1 VIIWGS
7 RGRHIEQERGQFHC
21 PQCEESQ
28 EYKKM
33 RMATYFTLYFIPL
46 FETKHHGDFI
56 ECLTCHGQF
65 KPAVLDNKPVSQ
77 AERVIGSVR
86 ADLESGTP
94 IQMARTKLVNAEV
107 DLGSAATIVLA
118 ASLGQQRTCTTC
130 NLDFISSVCKC
141 SACGGSLGA
150 ETGFHA

>member
-21 PQCEESQ
+21 PQCEGSQ

-33 RMATYFTLYFIPL
+33 RMTTYFTLYFIPL
-46 FETKHHGDFI
+46 FETQHHGDFI
-56 ECLTCHGQF
+56 ECLNCHGQY
-65 KPAVLDNKPVSQ
+65 KPAVLDYRAPSK
-77 AERVIGSVR
+77 AEQVVASVR

-94 IQMARTKLVNAEV
+94 IQMARTKLVNAGV
-107 DLGSAATIVLA
+107 DLETAAILVTTA
-118 ASLGQQRTCTTC
+118 AGGQQRTCSPC
-130 NLDFISSVCKC
+130 KLDFISSILKC
-141 SACGGSLGA
+141 SACGGALGA